1 VKRRVSHV
9 LLAAL
14 ALGGCAEPATWGKV
28 GATQTDAARD
38 IEQCRTEIPLAEQ
51 NYAEALT
58 SRGYNVALERVQAD
72 PQAYA
77 MYRADLMRLCL
88 LSRGYRRVDMQ
99 ELTEI
104 QRLVP
109 LPPDTAPPPPAE
121 PAVP

>member
-1 VKRRVSHV
+1 MNRRTPGV

-14 ALGGCAEPATWGKV
+14 ALGGCAEPALWGKT
-28 GATQTDAARD
+28 GATQNDVARA
-38 IEQCRTEIPLAEQ
+38 ITECNSEIPLAEQ
-51 NYAEALT
+51 NYAEALI

-109 LPPDTAPPPPAE
+109 LPPDTAPPPDAE